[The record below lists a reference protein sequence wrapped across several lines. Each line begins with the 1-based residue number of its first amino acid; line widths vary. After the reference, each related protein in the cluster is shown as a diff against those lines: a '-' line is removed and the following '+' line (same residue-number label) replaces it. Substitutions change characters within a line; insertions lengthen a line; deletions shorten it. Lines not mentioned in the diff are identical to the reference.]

1 MIISEKNKTKLS
13 LFKPFKKRGY
23 LIVLI
28 MLLIIIPF
36 TAGVVSQRAGFSN
49 FIAKPIIMDG
59 LGIVK
64 RQVLSMF
71 TKPDQ
76 ITLDIPY
83 KNYME
88 LLYARDEALIKGT
101 VYGTPNNWV
110 NLKIRFKG
118 QVYEA
123 KIRLK
128 GATSDEHLADD
139 KWSFKIK
146 LKDDKTILGMKEFAV
161 MSPRRRN
168 LLGQWFIRKVFQ
180 KEGLIARK
188 YEFVKIIIN
197 GEDKGIYVIDERYDN
212 NMLTRN
218 QRKEGPVI
226 KIEQS
231 PIFIDQINS
240 NIDRDNYY
248 LALDYTA
255 FDLDSLLEDEV
266 TKQQFLNAKYII
278 EEFRLGNLKTSTV
291 FDIDLLA
298 KWFAI
303 SDVMGAW
310 HGFGWAN
317 MRFYYNP
324 ITSKFEPIP
333 DDDFNE
339 MSLNYT
345 SSLRLFRL
353 HDQYNDS
360 IFLRNIFSD
369 YQFVEKYIEEL
380 GRVSQDSYLVSV
392 FNEFNNE
399 ISDLSN
405 ILAKD
410 YPFYNFLLDS
420 KNNIF
425 KNALKLRK
433 LLNPEKA
440 MQGYLD
446 DYVVN
451 KHLVLS
457 VANNQSIP
465 IRVLYL
471 EDTRANRYMPH
482 VDNLILDG
490 KKYLRPTNFQAYR
503 FNIDNIPFLVGLK
516 KPPGLKL
523 FFNLVGSSKI
533 KSIEVF
539 PFKAHV
545 TRQDDKNITKQN
557 ENIKSFPFINWDK
570 KNRTI
575 SFDKGNWILSED
587 LIIPP
592 YQTLYINDGV
602 NLDMINSSMIL
613 SYSPVIILG
622 SKENLVTISSSDKT
636 GSGITVLNTINNSII
651 RFAKFDGLSSPK
663 RNGWQLSGSIN
674 FYQSPIHIF
683 ESSFSSNLS
692 GDDYVNIIRSD
703 YTIENSRFENSFSD
717 SLDIDFSK
725 GVIKNSI
732 FSNCG
737 LSENNGDCLDFSG
750 SEVYLEDVT
759 INKASDKGIS
769 IGEGTIAHINNS
781 KILFSKIAIASK
793 DQSESIINNLDIVE
807 SNVGIAI
814 FQKKSAFGASSVEVV
829 GLNIQN
835 VDEPYLVEKGSSLY
849 IDSEKMP
856 DIEKNLKDRFYE

>member
-1 MIISEKNKTKLS
+1 
-13 LFKPFKKRGY
+13 
-23 LIVLI
+23 
-28 MLLIIIPF
+28 MLLIIISF

-59 LGIVK
+59 LGIAK
-64 RQVLSMF
+64 RQVLSML

-118 QVYEA
+118 EVYKA

-146 LKDDKTILGMKEFAV
+146 LKDSKTILGMNEFAV

-266 TKQQFLNAKYII
+266 TKRHFLNAKYII
-278 EEFRLGNLKTSTV
+278 EEFRLGNLKTSVV

-324 ITSKFEPIP
+324 ITSLFEPVP

-410 YPFYNFLLDS
+410 YPFYNFLFDS

-425 KNALKLRK
+425 ENALKLRK
-433 LLNPEKA
+433 LLNPAKPIQSYFEE
-440 MQGYLD
+440 YTL
-446 DYVVN
+446 N
-451 KHLVLS
+451 KQLVLS

-465 IRVLYL
+465 IKVLYL
-471 EDTRANRYMPH
+471 EDKQGNKFMPNT
-482 VDNLILDG
+482 DNLILSG
-490 KKYLRPTNFQAYR
+490 KKYLNPIDFQTYGFNTN
-503 FNIDNIPFLVGLK
+503 NTTLLSTLE
-516 KPPGLKL
+516 KPSELKL
-523 FFNLVGSSKI
+523 FFNLIGSSK
-533 KSIEVF
+533 KNSIPVI
-539 PFKAHV
+539 PFRAHAKV
-545 TRQDDKNITKQN
+545 IDYKNITKQN
-557 ENIKSFPFINWDK
+557 ENIKNFPFINWDK

-575 SFDKGNWILSED
+575 TFYKGSWILSED

-636 GSGITVLNTINNSII
+636 GSGITVLNAINNSVI
-651 RFAKFDGLSSPK
+651 RFAKFDGLSNPK
-663 RNGWQLSGSIN
+663 RDSWQLTGSIN
-674 FYQSPIHIF
+674 FYQSPVHIF
-683 ESSFSSNLS
+683 ESSFSSNLG

-703 YTIENSRFENSFSD
+703 YSIENSSFEDSFSD

-725 GVIKNSI
+725 GIIKNSI

-737 LSENNGDCLDFSG
+737 VSENNGDCLDFSG
-750 SEVYLEDVT
+750 SQVHLENIT
-759 INKASDKGIS
+759 INRASDKGIS
-769 IGEGTIAHINNS
+769 IGEGTTANIYNS
-781 KILFSKIAIASK
+781 KISFSKIAIASK
-793 DQSESIINNLDIVE
+793 DQSKSIINNLDIAQ
-807 SNVGIAI
+807 SKVGIAI
-814 FQKKSAFGASSVEVV
+814 FKKKPAFESSSLEVE
-829 GLNIQN
+829 GLSMKN

-849 IDSEKMP
+849 INSERIP
-856 DIEKNLKDRFYE
+856 DVEKNLKDRFYE

>member
-1 MIISEKNKTKLS
+1 
-13 LFKPFKKRGY
+13 
-23 LIVLI
+23 

-59 LGIVK
+59 LGIAK
-64 RQVLSMF
+64 RQVLSKF
-71 TKPDQ
+71 TRPDQ

-88 LLYARDEALIKGT
+88 LLYARDEALTKGT
-101 VYGTPNNWV
+101 VYSTPNNWV

-118 QVYEA
+118 QVYKA

-161 MSPRRRN
+161 MSPTRRN
-168 LLGQWFIRKVFQ
+168 LLGQWFIRKLFQ

-188 YEFVKIIIN
+188 YEFAKIIIN

-231 PIFIDQINS
+231 PIFIDQVNS

-248 LALDYTA
+248 LSMDYTA

-291 FDIDLLA
+291 FDVDLLA

-339 MSLNYT
+339 VSLNYT
-345 SSLRLFRL
+345 SNLRLFRL
-353 HDQYNDS
+353 HDQYNNS

-380 GRVSQDSYLVSV
+380 GRVSQESYLLSV

-425 KNALKLRK
+425 ENALRLRK

-440 MQGYLD
+440 MQGYVE
-446 DYVVN
+446 DYAVN

-471 EDTRANRYMPH
+471 EDTRANRYIPH
-482 VDNLILDG
+482 VDNLILGG

-503 FNIDNIPFLVGLK
+503 FDIDNLPFLAELK

-545 TRQDDKNITKQN
+545 TRLDGKNITKRD

-587 LIIPP
+587 LVIPP

-651 RFAKFDGLSSPK
+651 RFAKFDGLSMPK
-663 RNGWQLSGSIN
+663 RNGWQLTGSIN
-674 FYQSPIHIF
+674 FYESPIHIF

-750 SEVYLEDVT
+750 SEVYIKDVT

-769 IGEGTIAHINNS
+769 IGEGTIANINNS

-793 DQSESIINNLDIVE
+793 DQSESIINNLDIIE

-814 FQKKSAFGASSVEVV
+814 FQKKSAFGASSVEAV
-829 GLNIQN
+829 GLNMQN

-856 DIEKNLKDRFYE
+856 AVEKNLKDRFYE